1 MGRIAIILGF
11 GLAAIISGCA
21 QASDPV
27 IDYRIDHGLDGVPE
41 TVPETPADVPV
52 ETPVDLRPDP
62 VVDTAPDP
70 VVDLTPDP
78 VVDTAPDPVVDLTP
92 DTVPDTGTCTESPCG
107 LKPNCGCPA
116 GQKCSLDDTG
126 GRACMTAGTGTL
138 RSTCVDD
145 SGCAAG
151 YICLLTS
158 STGTTGACY
167 PYCDTDGDCTGTGSI
182 CFQLYLGTTPIDAFV
197 CSYACDLLTSS
208 GCPAGHSCDF
218 YMIDD
223 DGDGVGDRGLTDCNS
238 EVGAGTQGS
247 YCTSD
252 AECASAYFCDAS
264 YSATCLAYCYYA
276 TGSCPSSTTCY
287 SSGFYLGSNEVGYCD
302 Y

>member
-1 MGRIAIILGF
+1 MGHGTGARVMTGFAAGRIIAF
-11 GLAAIISGCA
+11 GVVLAALAPGCA
-21 QASDPV
+21 QVNDPV
-27 IDYRIDHGLDGVPE
+27 IDYRVDHGLD
-41 TVPETPADVPV
+41 TVPEPAPDTPSDVPYD
-52 ETPVDLRPDP
+52 PASDLRPDS

-70 VVDLTPDP
+70 VVDRP
-78 VVDTAPDPVVDLTP
+78 P
-92 DTVPDTGTCTESPCG
+92 DTTPDTGTCTESPCG
-107 LKPNCGCPA
+107 LKPNCGCPT

-126 GRACMTAGTGTL
+126 GRACMTAGTGAL
-138 RSTCVDD
+138 GATCVDD
-145 SGCAAG
+145 SSCAAG

-167 PYCDTDGDCTGTGSI
+167 PYCDTDANCTGTGSI

-218 YMIDD
+218 YLIDE

-238 EVGAGTQGS
+238 EVGTGTQGS
-247 YCTSD
+247 SCASD

-264 YSATCLAYCYYA
+264 YTASCLAYCYYA
-276 TGSCPSSTTCY
+276 TGSCPSGTTCY